1 MASVLAVTA
10 NLRTFGNT
18 CTINIRTIKMIYHYY
33 PEQPISGAKIEYKAR
48 GIRDFEVAEF
58 RLTIVDGELRPMLY
72 PALTRWHNVI
82 SWWYLDQ
89 AYEQNKKG

>member
-1 MASVLAVTA
+1 
-10 NLRTFGNT
+10 
-18 CTINIRTIKMIYHYY
+18 MIYHYY

-58 RLTIVDGELRPMLY
+58 RLTIVDGELRPTLY
-72 PALTRWHNVI
+72 PPLTRWHNVI